1 MRPYGPGKAAELRS
15 FSSPRSV
22 LDRAAE
28 FARQRQMRV
37 EAKRAQR
44 LEEENA
50 QIAEAKEAQR
60 LRCLENAKML
70 RARRHRR
77 RHDDRPPPSPA
88 LSLPPSPP
96 PLSPPAPRHLRPRR
110 CPPCSSPT
118 DLHAEHASPS
128 SSEPALVDPSRP
140 RPLTRLD
147 AEIAKEELK
156 QRGREKPAPP
166 SRGEGLEATSFLQR
180 TVEQAEKQAARR
192 KALIEATLAI
202 YDHKLQQDCSS
213 NGQKPRAA
221 RRKSYRGAHKE
232 EDFRVPFRLAA
243 LRQYNATPPL

>member
-1 MRPYGPGKAAELRS
+1 MRPYGPGKVAELRS

-70 RARRHRR
+70 RARRHGR

-96 PLSPPAPRHLRPRR
+96 PPSPPAPRHLRPRR

-118 DLHAEHASPS
+118 DLHAEHA
-128 SSEPALVDPSRP
+128 
-140 RPLTRLD
+140 
-147 AEIAKEELK
+147 
-156 QRGREKPAPP
+156 
-166 SRGEGLEATSFLQR
+166 
-180 TVEQAEKQAARR
+180 
-192 KALIEATLAI
+192 
-202 YDHKLQQDCSS
+202 
-213 NGQKPRAA
+213 
-221 RRKSYRGAHKE
+221 
-232 EDFRVPFRLAA
+232 
-243 LRQYNATPPL
+243 

>member
-1 MRPYGPGKAAELRS
+1 MCAAARAAAATLRS
-15 FSSPRSV
+15 LLRLPPNFAQEPQRAKEIEMNARSVRILREKEGFSDTSV

-110 CPPCSSPT
+110 CPPCSSPA
-118 DLHAEHASPS
+118 DLHAEHA
-128 SSEPALVDPSRP
+128 
-140 RPLTRLD
+140 
-147 AEIAKEELK
+147 
-156 QRGREKPAPP
+156 
-166 SRGEGLEATSFLQR
+166 
-180 TVEQAEKQAARR
+180 
-192 KALIEATLAI
+192 
-202 YDHKLQQDCSS
+202 
-213 NGQKPRAA
+213 
-221 RRKSYRGAHKE
+221 
-232 EDFRVPFRLAA
+232 
-243 LRQYNATPPL
+243 